1 MKYLRKFNE
10 SIDNDQLTDLC
21 DMCLAYLMDD
31 GYEYNIKGFSWLHTR
46 VIYFDNK
53 QIENKSKYWPYRN
66 ENIFKWDDIKDHFI
80 PFLEML
86 SKDYKIRE
94 VSMDVLREYEKGTN
108 VEQKT
113 FMERTGSVNTLIKD
127 RLDDN
132 TEIKVISVVIDEKPK
147 TKKGF
152 IGKIKSL
159 FEAHEEYK
167 SAPVEVKS
175 KLVSLIPDTFSVKVR
190 PVLNK
195 VSGVPTTLEV
205 SIRKPNPTNNSR
217 SVNYNI
223 NEVLPAIEEVKEL
236 LDGRYK
242 LTGINGQYYHGILNQ
257 YDNQEGLIDFVTNKG
272 RVNSGKYTF
281 IFSLITFESKKL
293 DENFPL
299 EELFACCSD
308 EGVRITKKVGL
319 GFLTINILLNEV
331 SQYDDRFRY
340 FDDVFYRKIGDA
352 IHQCVNYYKFKLV
365 YIQMD
370 GSTHQN
376 VFNAGTKFRTLEQWE
391 ALDKDKLYD
400 GHKLKLTRISINFE
414 L

>member
-1 MKYLRKFNE
+1 MKYLKLFEAFDKE
-10 SIDNDQLTDLC
+10 SLTDLC

-31 GYEYNIKGFSWLHTR
+31 GYEYEIQKLLWLDYKMI
-46 VIYFDNK
+46 VIDNK
-53 QIENKSKYWPYRN
+53 HIENRSNYWPYRN
-66 ENIFKWDDIKDHFI
+66 ENMFKWSDVKDTII
-80 PFLEML
+80 PLLKML
-86 SKDYKIRE
+86 
-94 VSMDVLREYEKGTN
+94 LREYRIKDVRIETIVEWENGG
-108 VEQKT
+108 VEQKC
-113 FMERTGSVNTLIKD
+113 FMELYLGKLLEDK
-127 RLDDN
+127 LDDD
-132 TEIKVISVVIDEKPK
+132 TEIKNISISVMEKP
-147 TKKGF
+147 KKGF

-167 SAPVEVKS
+167 STPVEVKS

-190 PVLNK
+190 PVLHK

-205 SIRKPNPTNNSR
+205 SIRKPNPTNNAR

-242 LTGINGQYYHGILNQ
+242 LTGINGDYYHGNLSQ
-257 YDNQEGLIDFVTNKG
+257 FDNQEGLIEFVTNKG

-281 IFSLITFESKKL
+281 IFGLITFESKKM
-293 DENFPL
+293 DEDFPL

-340 FDDVFYRKIGDA
+340 FDDVFYRQIGDA
-352 IHQCVNYYKFKLV
+352 IHQCVHYYKFKLV

-400 GHKLKLTRISINFE
+400 GHKLNLTRISINFE

>member
-1 MKYLRKFNE
+1 MKYLKLFEAFDKE
-10 SIDNDQLTDLC
+10 SLTDLC

-31 GYEYNIKGFSWLHTR
+31 GYEYEIQKLHWLDYKMI
-46 VIYFDNK
+46 VIDNK
-53 QIENKSKYWPYRN
+53 HIENRSNYWPYRY
-66 ENIFKWDDIKDHFI
+66 ENMFKWSDVKDSII
-80 PFLEML
+80 PLLKML
-86 SKDYKIRE
+86 
-94 VSMDVLREYEKGTN
+94 LREYRIKDVRIETIVEWENGG
-108 VEQKT
+108 VEQKC
-113 FMERTGSVNTLIKD
+113 FMELYLGKLLEDK
-127 RLDDN
+127 LDDD
-132 TEIKVISVVIDEKPK
+132 TEIKNISISVMEKPK
-147 TKKGF
+147 PKKGF

-205 SIRKPNPTNNSR
+205 SIRKPNTTNNSR

-223 NEVLPAIEEVKEL
+223 NEVLPAIEEIKEL

-242 LTGINGQYYHGILNQ
+242 LTGINGQYYHGNLSQ
-257 YDNQEGLIDFVTNKG
+257 YDNQEGLIDFITNKG

-293 DENFPL
+293 DEDFPL

-340 FDDVFYRKIGDA
+340 FDDVFYRQIGDA
-352 IHQCVNYYKFKLV
+352 IHQCVHYYKFKLV

-370 GSTHQN
+370 GGTHQN
-376 VFNAGTKFRTLEQWE
+376 VFNSGTKFRTLEQWE

-400 GHKLKLTRISINFE
+400 GHKLNLTRISINFE

>member
-1 MKYLRKFNE
+1 MKYLKLFEAFDKE
-10 SIDNDQLTDLC
+10 SLTDLC

-31 GYEYNIKGFSWLHTR
+31 GYEYEIQKLHWLDYKMI
-46 VIYFDNK
+46 VIDNK
-53 QIENKSKYWPYRN
+53 HIENRSNYWPYRN
-66 ENIFKWDDIKDHFI
+66 ENMFKWSDVKDTII
-80 PFLEML
+80 PLLKML
-86 SKDYKIRE
+86 
-94 VSMDVLREYEKGTN
+94 LREYRIKDVRIETIVEWENGG
-108 VEQKT
+108 VEQKC
-113 FMERTGSVNTLIKD
+113 FMELYLGKLLEDK
-127 RLDDN
+127 LDDD
-132 TEIKVISVVIDEKPK
+132 TEIKNISISVMEKPK
-147 TKKGF
+147 PKKGF

-167 SAPVEVKS
+167 SAPEEVKI
-175 KLVSLIPDTFSVKVR
+175 KLVSLITDTFSVKVR

-205 SIRKPNPTNNSR
+205 SIRKPNTTNNSR

-223 NEVLPAIEEVKEL
+223 NEVLPAIEEIKEL

-242 LTGINGQYYHGILNQ
+242 LTGINGQYYHGNLSQ
-257 YDNQEGLIDFVTNKG
+257 YDNQEGLIDFITNKG

-293 DENFPL
+293 DEDFPL

-340 FDDVFYRKIGDA
+340 FDDVFYRQIGDA
-352 IHQCVNYYKFKLV
+352 IHQCVHYYKFKLV

-376 VFNAGTKFRTLEQWE
+376 VFNSGTKFRTLEQWE

-400 GHKLKLTRISINFE
+400 GHKLNLTRISINFE